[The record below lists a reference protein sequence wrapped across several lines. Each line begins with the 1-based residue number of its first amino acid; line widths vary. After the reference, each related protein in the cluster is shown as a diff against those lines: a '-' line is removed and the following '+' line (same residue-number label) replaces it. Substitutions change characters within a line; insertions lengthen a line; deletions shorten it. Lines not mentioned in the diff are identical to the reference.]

1 MRLVKY
7 PDIFNPE
14 ISRVGVAD
22 SQRYNIAAGILISE
36 SVRTCL
42 GPRGMEKM
50 YVDILGEETMTKHG
64 GAFLRKVD
72 VDHPAA
78 KAIVDAVNVVDN
90 HVGDG
95 TVSAAVLAGALLE
108 GAQQLLKMGIPT
120 AAIIHGFEEGSR
132 LSVRTLNKIG
142 LRGDDRMRR
151 MVASSCLQCKS
162 ISDSLADMGD
172 VTDMVLDAAGF
183 VTDHTGM
190 VDVDSVK
197 IEEKTGVSA
206 DMEMVRGVVLDKPP
220 DSAHMPRILNGV
232 RVLLLNDPMEASRT
246 KTESVIEVDVPSDMG
261 RFGEREDADVLDTV
275 RKVADS
281 GAGLVVS
288 RKGIGELAQSYLA
301 RRGIVTV
308 RRAKYNDL
316 WWLEKS
322 TGARTCT
329 SVEDIPQSELGTASR
344 VYTRVVGED
353 EMVFVESDDP
363 SSVTILLRAVSKRY
377 LDEFHRTMLNA
388 LKTLSSFGDGM
399 FVYGGGACEAVLA
412 MRLRQRAPF
421 VEGREQK
428 AVYAFADALE
438 AIPATLARNAGMD
451 VLDAL
456 PRLRSKCSAEP
467 GGWWG
472 IDAASRSVKRIR
484 DVADAC
490 AVKRQ
495 VINSA
500 TEAVNLI
507 LNVDDVFMK
516 DLIDNTHCHIDG
528 TVHAHKDPGRNH
540 NHWEQEGLEQ
550 RQMHQ
555 YY

>member
-1 MRLVKY
+1 MKY
-7 PDIFNPE
+7 PDIFNPDL
-14 ISRVGVAD
+14 SRVGVAD
-22 SQRYNIAAGILISE
+22 SQRYNIEAGILISE
-36 SVRTCL
+36 SARTCL

-50 YVDILGEETMTKHG
+50 YVDILGEETITKHG

-78 KAIVDAVNVVDN
+78 KAVVDAVNAVDN
-90 HVGDG
+90 NVGDG
-95 TVSAAVLAGALLE
+95 TVSAAVLSGALLE
-108 GAQQLLKMGIPT
+108 GARNLLKAGIST
-120 AAIIHGFEEGSR
+120 AAIIRGFEEASR
-132 LSVRTLNKIG
+132 LSVRALNGICI
-142 LRGDDRMRR
+142 RGDERTRR

-162 ISDSLADMGD
+162 ISDSLADIEDTTNMI
-172 VTDMVLDAAGF
+172 LDAAEL
-183 VTDHTGM
+183 VTDDTGM
-190 VDVDSVK
+190 VNVDSVK
-197 IEEKTGVSA
+197 IEEKTGVSS
-206 DMEMVRGVVLDKPP
+206 DMELVRGVVLDKPP
-220 DSAHMPRILNGV
+220 DSAEMPRMLNGV

-246 KTESVIEVDVPSDMG
+246 KTESAIEVNAPSDMG
-261 RFGEREDADVLDTV
+261 RFGEREDADVLDVV

-329 SVEDIPQSELGTASR
+329 SVEDISQSELGTASR
-344 VYTRVVGED
+344 VYARVVGGD
-353 EMVFVESDDP
+353 EMVFVESDSP
-363 SSVTILLRAVSKRY
+363 SSVTLLLRAVSKRY
-377 LDEFHRTMLNA
+377 LDEFHRTALNG
-388 LKTLSSFGDGM
+388 LKTLRSLAEDNM
-399 FVYGGGACEAVLA
+399 FVYGGGSCEEILA
-412 MRLRQRAPF
+412 MRLRQHAPL

-438 AIPATLARNAGMD
+438 AIPATLARNVGMD
-451 VLDAL
+451 VLDTL
-456 PRLRSKCSAEP
+456 PLLRSKCSAKP
-467 GGWWG
+467 DGWWG
-472 IDAASRSVKRIR
+472 IDAASRCVKQIR
-484 DVADAC
+484 DVADAR

-495 VINSA
+495 IINSA
-500 TEAVNLI
+500 TEAVSLI
-507 LNVDDVFMK
+507 LNVDDVFVK

>member
-1 MRLVKY
+1 MKY
-7 PDIFNPE
+7 PDIFNPDL
-14 ISRVGVAD
+14 SRVGVAD
-22 SQRYNIAAGILISE
+22 SQRYNIEAGILISE
-36 SVRTCL
+36 SARTCL

-50 YVDILGEETMTKHG
+50 YVDILGEETVTKHG

-78 KAIVDAVNVVDN
+78 KAVVDAVNAVDN

-95 TVSAAVLAGALLE
+95 TVSAAVLSGALLE
-108 GAQQLLKMGIPT
+108 GARNLLKMGIPT
-120 AAIIHGFEEGSR
+120 AAIMRGFEEASR
-132 LSVRTLNKIG
+132 FSVEALNGICV
-142 LRGDDRMRR
+142 RGDERIRR

-162 ISDSLADMGD
+162 ISDSLADTEDTTNMI
-172 VTDMVLDAAGF
+172 LDAASL
-183 VTDHTGM
+183 VTDKTGM

-197 IEEKTGVSA
+197 IEEKTGVSS
-206 DMEMVRGVVLDKPP
+206 DMELVRGVVLDKPP
-220 DSAHMPRILNGV
+220 DSAEMPRMLNGV

-246 KTESVIEVDVPSDMG
+246 KTESAIEVNIPSDMG
-261 RFGEREDADVLDTV
+261 RFGEREDADVLDV
-275 RKVADS
+275 VQKVADS

-329 SVEDIPQSELGTASR
+329 SVEDISQSELGAASR
-344 VYTRVVGED
+344 VYTRVVGGD
-353 EMVFVESDDP
+353 EMVFVESDNP
-363 SSVTILLRAVSKRY
+363 SSVTLLLRAVSKRY
-377 LDEFHRTMLNA
+377 LDEFHRTVLNA
-388 LKTLSSFGDGM
+388 LKTMRSLAEDGT
-399 FVYGGGACEAVLA
+399 FVYGGGACEEILA
-412 MRLRQRAPF
+412 MRLRRHAPL

-451 VLDAL
+451 VLDTL
-456 PRLRSKCSAEP
+456 PQLRSKCSAEP
-467 GGWWG
+467 DGWWG
-472 IDAASRSVKRIR
+472 IDAASRCVKQVRN
-484 DVADAC
+484 VADAC

-507 LNVDDVFMK
+507 LNVDDVFVK

-555 YY
+555 HY